1 MKLGV
6 FVSDYA
12 LTVDTLERVKA
23 EKLGLIF
30 VLNGVY
36 HATTKAD
43 GKASA
48 LLEKTPELYVLS
60 EDVTTRGL
68 KESDVDQRV
77 KVVDYSGLVDIIFNE
92 FDKVAWL

>member
-6 FVSDYA
+6 FVSDFS
-12 LTVDTLERVKA
+12 LTVDTLDRLKA
-23 EKLGLIF
+23 DKLGLIL

-43 GKASA
+43 GKASP
-48 LLEKTPELYVLS
+48 LLDKASDLYVLS
-60 EDVTTRGL
+60 EDIKTRGL

-77 KVVDYSGLVDIIFNE
+77 KVVDYGGLVDLIFNE
-92 FDKVAWL
+92 YDKVAWL